1 MIERAILGGGCFWC
15 TEAVFLGVKGVTRV
29 ESGYAGGQLA
39 NPSYDQI
46 CNGDTG
52 HAEVVS
58 VEFDSS
64 IISYEQILSI
74 FFGTHDPTT
83 LNRQGHDVG
92 TQYRSVVFT
101 TSDEQVASARGLV
114 AKLSA
119 DAIFSDPIV
128 TQIDPLPEQ
137 GTPAGYTAA
146 EPYHQNYYR
155 NHPHQ
160 GYCVAVVNPKLS
172 KFRKQFTQFMK

>member
-1 MIERAILGGGCFWC
+1 MIERAVLGGGCFWC

-29 ESGYAGGQLA
+29 ESGYAGGQTA
-39 NPSYDQI
+39 NPTYEQI
-46 CNGDTG
+46 CDGDTG

-58 VEFDSS
+58 VDFDSTL
-64 IISYEQILSI
+64 ISFEQILSI
-74 FFGTHDPTT
+74 FFGTHDSTT

-92 TQYRSVVFT
+92 TQYRSVIFT
-101 TSDEQVASARGLV
+101 TSDTQASTATELV
-114 AKLSA
+114 SKLTS
-119 DAIFSDPIV
+119 DGVFTDPIV
-128 TQIDPLPEQ
+128 TQIVPLPVG

-146 EPYHQNYYR
+146 EAYHQNYYR

-172 KFRKQFTQFMK
+172 KFRKQFSQFMK

>member
-1 MIERAILGGGCFWC
+1 MQRAIVGGGCFWC
-15 TEAVFLGVKGVTRV
+15 TEAVFLNVKGVVSV
-29 ESGYAGGQLA
+29 ESAYAGGQVP
-39 NPSYDQI
+39 NPTYEQI
-46 CNGDTG
+46 CSGDTG

-58 VEFDSS
+58 VEFDETK
-64 IISYEQILSI
+64 ISYAEILGI

-101 TSDEQVASARGLV
+101 LGEDQRSAVLALIAELD
-114 AKLSA
+114 AKE
-119 DAIFSDPIV
+119 IFSDKIITEV
-128 TQIDPLPEQ
+128 TNLPLSN
-137 GTPAGYTAA
+137 YYKA
-146 EPYHQNYYR
+146 EAYHQRYYQ

-160 GYCVAVVNPKLS
+160 GYCLAVVAPKLS